1 MLAKIIKVF
10 PIVHRD
16 YTDRLGAKQQFHS
29 KGFLINAGEGTI
41 YVEAIQE
48 TATALESFGV
58 KEDSLAFVQLMFSAR
73 EYKTAQGESKMSNE
87 VTLKQFIPV

>member
-1 MLAKIIKVF
+1 MFVKIIKVF

-16 YTDRLGAKQQFHS
+16 YTDRKGAKQQFHS
-29 KGFLINAGEGTI
+29 KGFLICAGEGTI

-58 KEDSLAFVQLMFSAR
+58 KEYSLAFVQLAFSAR
-73 EYKTAQGESKMSNE
+73 EYKTAQGDVKLSNE
-87 VTLKQFIPV
+87 VTVKQFIPV

>member
-1 MLAKIIKVF
+1 MIAKVIKVF

-16 YTDRLGAKQQFHS
+16 YTDRMGAKQVFHS

-48 TATALESFGV
+48 TATALEDFGV
-58 KEDSLAFVQLMFSAR
+58 QVGSVAFVQLVFNAR
-73 EYKTAQGESKMSNE
+73 EYKTAQGEIKLSNE
-87 VTLKQFIPV
+87 VTLKQYIPL